1 MKTITEP
8 TMKRDYYGRCPS
20 CGAEYEAWRGEL
32 ERLLQQGDEPVLYQR
47 CAFCNG
53 IVVFKEK
60 E

>member
-8 TMKRDYYGRCPS
+8 TMKRNYYGRCPS

-32 ERLLQQGDEPVLYQR
+32 EKQGFREGELILVQR
-47 CAFCNG
+47 CEFCG
-53 IVVFKEK
+53 DLVGFKEK